1 MGDTIGNFEVGK
13 QFDALLVDTQAPDP
27 SDPVFYTFQ
36 SDSMADVIE
45 KFIYLS
51 DDRNIQRVFV
61 AGRDVTPTTSSAI
74 KPVVPVFVLCM
85 IQLALAVL

>member
-1 MGDTIGNFEVGK
+1 MLG
-13 QFDALLVDTQAPDP
+13 
-27 SDPVFYTFQ
+27 
-36 SDSMADVIE
+36 
-45 KFIYLS
+45 

-61 AGRDVTPTTSSAI
+61 AGRDVTPTMSSAI

>member
-1 MGDTIGNFEVGK
+1 MPFIVYFVKVITS
-13 QFDALLVDTQAPDP
+13 LLG
-27 SDPVFYTFQ
+27 
-36 SDSMADVIE
+36 
-45 KFIYLS
+45 

-85 IQLALAVL
+85 IQLVLAVFY